1 MKMNKKTITKKRTQA
16 REDLYNILALVGTI
30 ISSFLF
36 YSCQDNNEDAN
47 LLLNE
52 NEIFF
57 NEKLISI
64 TQNGSDYYIGTESS
78 GRIYVYS
85 PEMNNIDTLYTECG
99 RIYHVY
105 RINKDIFYVGTQ
117 NMGLK
122 KMHKTGKKLIEESS
136 YLIKGKDKRYSC
148 YEVYIDDADTYA
160 MTSHGIYKVVQSDT
174 LYPVYDHV
182 VDNMPEPFV
191 ASNMVKLDNFLFAAT
206 VKGLVKIE
214 GNGTKTYPPK
224 NIRNIECHDGY
235 VYALSDVLYKIN
247 SEGSR
252 VDSFLLKTSADYYYY
267 ADSINYFLS
276 GNQLTLVHDTA
287 LQSLKEKSNL
297 TTQLE
302 HYKTVNTRRKLSIE
316 GHHVIADSKNYSLLV
331 ADNSLWQ
338 VGHHL
343 PSVFGE
349 LKEGGA
355 RLACKDSENLYFLV
369 GKKVYKLGPNNI
381 ANEVLEL
388 KDGGEVTLMEC
399 SPNGQYLY
407 YVKNKN
413 EVWRQEFDTPWY
425 YFGQE
430 MPEKIGTTPKEITA
444 MCFHESLCDSV
455 ILGIRDGLIC
465 MDKDGNNAII
475 KLFTN
480 SDNYEVDSIPYI
492 RRFAKGKDGY
502 YVPTMNE
509 GLFYGEGKNL
519 HIVDSTANLQ
529 FIRDVA
535 YSDSSNS
542 LYILTNR
549 HLFLGKDSVIDNN
562 NYGSRLLVS
571 GNMIYIPGEVG
582 GVRVIQLGENNK
594 IMTDSIRFPDVSFR
608 AESSWVLDG
617 IVYLG
622 GQSGVIA
629 LNSKNGISKYVQF
642 DDSSPFPYLLLS
654 LLLSIV
660 VIVIFFFLLLREK
673 FITIHWKRF
682 HKESISSKIER
693 LKEDDVYNLLDDSLQ
708 SRIDKLDDLL
718 EGLQNADRTEKKEK
732 RKEISTLVDNLTIE
746 VTLILKDI
754 LSSVK
759 AKYEILAYNNESPQ
773 FERKYTEGSNNL
785 KQLASLIGE
794 YNEAIRIE
802 EDIADYKLIFEK
814 KLNLVTS
821 IEYKPLPNE
830 LRQIN
835 AIRSILEKEDYD
847 SKNRLNDM
855 NLILLEGKCDIL
867 PRIESHIEERME
879 VMKKLRNNDNY
890 RDIDNDIITQIEDT
904 FRLIKDKV
912 HSRPDIVIKEL
923 FDLIKETT
931 LNDGKLEMVTQL
943 MNIRDIV
950 KVEKLDEEDKK
961 DLEKNIKKFF
971 IPTLA
976 FQIDMDVYEH
986 LIENTTNDKGNP
998 PKGIEGNYDSIQPS
1012 FFILAI
1018 AMAKG
1023 VMPEKCKNY
1032 FYKDKNTSSISR
1044 GKGFAAKWINCP
1056 YVKGLR
1062 KNNEN
1067 VERPRCLSVSA
1078 CYLKKVVVP
1087 SKQKQ

>member
-16 REDLYNILALVGTI
+16 REDLYYILALVGTFL
-30 ISSFLF
+30 SSFIF
-36 YSCQDNNEDAN
+36 FSCEDNNEHAN

-85 PEMNNIDTLYTECG
+85 SEKNTVIDTLDTDCG
-99 RIYHVY
+99 RIYQVKQT
-105 RINKDIFYVGTQ
+105 KDVDTFYVGTQ

-122 KMHKTGKKLIEESS
+122 KMHRNDRRLEEKATFI
-136 YLIKGKDKRYSC
+136 IKGKENRYSC
-148 YEVYIDDADTYA
+148 YDVFIENDAIYA
-160 MTSHGIYKVVQSDT
+160 MTSHGIYQIVQSDT
-174 LYPVYDHV
+174 LKPIYAFF
-182 VDNMPEPFV
+182 VDGNPDPFV
-191 ASNMVKLDNFLFAAT
+191 ASNMVKGGSYYFGAT
-206 VKGLVKIE
+206 TKGLVRITPIINDTTTILPQK
-214 GNGTKTYPPK
+214 K
-224 NIRNIECHDGY
+224 IRNVVCYNDTI
-235 VYALSDVLYKIN
+235 YALSDSLYRIEPNNRKVIDTFGLKAPAKIYY
-247 SEGSR
+247 R
-252 VDSFLLKTSADYYYY
+252 ADG
-267 ADSINYFLS
+267 INYFLS
-276 GNQLTLVHDTA
+276 DNYLTLAHDTT
-287 LQSLKEKSNL
+287 LLGSQPELHKK
-297 TTQLE
+297 
-302 HYKTVNTRRKLSIE
+302 VVTRRQLSVD
-316 GHHVIADSKNYSLLV
+316 GHNNMIADSKDYSLLV
-331 ADNSLWQ
+331 TDHALWQ

-349 LKEGGA
+349 LKEGGVK
-355 RLACKDSENLYFLV
+355 LACIYKSSIYFLV
-369 GKKVYKLGPNNI
+369 GKKVYKLDSGI
-381 ANEVLEL
+381 VAKEVLEL
-388 KDGGEVTLMEC
+388 NEEGDINLMEC
-399 SPNGQYLY
+399 SLDGDSLY
-407 YVKNKN
+407 YVNRDN
-413 EVWRQEFDTPWY
+413 VVYRQNINTPWY
-425 YFGQE
+425 KFWPDLADSIGK
-430 MPEKIGTTPKEITA
+430 PEKEITA
-444 MCFHESLCDSV
+444 MCIHNSVPGAILALRDSLIYMAPNST
-455 ILGIRDGLIC
+455 
-465 MDKDGNNAII
+465 NAI
-475 KLFTN
+475 KLITHDKN
-480 SDNYEVDSIPYI
+480 EVSFPYI
-492 RRFAKGKDGY
+492 RRFTVGDSIFA
-502 YVPTMNE
+502 PTMND
-509 GLFYGEGKNL
+509 GLFSGKGKEL
-519 HIVDSTANLQ
+519 HRVKGTENLQ

-535 YSDSSNS
+535 CSDSSNS

-549 HLFLGKDSVIDNN
+549 HLILGKDSVIDNSN
-562 NYGSRLLVS
+562 FGSRLLIS

-582 GVRVIQLGENNK
+582 GVRVIQLGKNNK
-594 IMTDSIRFPDVSFR
+594 IVTDSIRFPDVSFR
-608 AESSWVLDG
+608 AESSWVLDS

-693 LKEDDVYNLLDDSLQ
+693 LKEDNVYNLLDDSLQ

-718 EGLQNADRTEKKEK
+718 EGLQNSDRTGKKEK
-732 RKEISTLVDNLTIE
+732 RKEINTLVDNLTIE

-773 FERKYTEGSNNL
+773 FERKYTEGSDNL

-821 IEYKPLPNE
+821 VEYKPLPNE

-855 NLILLEGKCDIL
+855 NLILLKGKCDIL
-867 PRIESHIEERME
+867 PRIESHIEERIE

-961 DLEKNIKKFF
+961 DLEKNIKEFF

-976 FQIDMDVYEH
+976 FQIDMDVYKH

-998 PKGIEGNYDSIQPS
+998 PKGIEGNNASIQPS

-1032 FYKDKNTSSISR
+1032 FYKDKNTASISR

-1056 YVKGLR
+1056 YIKGLR

-1078 CYLKKVVVP
+1078 YYLKKVVVP